1 MKTLNSIVT
10 MFFFL
15 TTTITISAQ
24 DLKPSKGKNDKYGY
38 VDNAGKNIIRP
49 KYDEAAYFNDGLAK
63 VKLNGKYGFINN
75 TGIEVIPLKY
85 DYAGSFANGVVEILL
100 NGKYGFIDKNDKE
113 IMPPKYDRIW
123 AFSDGFAKVMLSDK
137 YGFIDEKYIEI
148 IAPQYDDA
156 SAFSEGYVMVK
167 QNDKCGFLNR
177 AGKVIIPLKYDDA
190 GSFNEGLAFAKQND
204 KYGFIDTT
212 GKEIIPFKYDEA
224 SGFYKGTAYVVVGKQ
239 KLFINKYGI
248 DEEQAK
254 KEAKEKE
261 EKARKEQQ
269 LIISLT
275 RTDTSAKKVF
285 DIYLEQDKLL
295 FTKVNALN
303 EYLRSSM
310 PNTQAPI
317 FNYQWPSIALE
328 MKNNYCK
335 NAKSQL
341 DSYRAKFKEV
351 VLAKGQNELYD
362 KINSHFETVAGFI
375 SSCNAW
381 ADFISNRPDDIKDVD
396 KQLEYLETNQKAMK
410 KSDEAIR
417 LFIETY
423 KRRNKL

>member
-1 MKTLNSIVT
+1 M
-10 MFFFL
+10 
-15 TTTITISAQ
+15 TITSHGQ
-24 DLKPSKGKNDKYGY
+24 ELKPSKGKNDKYGY
-38 VDNAGKNIIRP
+38 VDNSGKSIIRA
-49 KYDEAAYFNDGLAK
+49 KYDEAAYFSDGLAK
-63 VKLNGKYGFINN
+63 VKLNGKYGFINYM
-75 TGIEVIPLKY
+75 GEEVIPLKY
-85 DYAGSFANGVVEILL
+85 EYAGSFNNGVVEIQL
-100 NGKYGFIDKNDKE
+100 NGKYGFIDKTDKI
-113 IMPPKYDRIW
+113 IMAPKYDRIW
-123 AFSDGFAKVMLSDK
+123 AFSDGRAKVILSGK
-137 YGFIDEKYIEI
+137 YGFIDERYTEV

-167 QNDKCGFLNR
+167 QNDKCGFLNYT
-177 AGKVIIPLKYDDA
+177 GKLIIPLKYDGA
-190 GSFNEGLAFAKQND
+190 GSFSEGLAPVKING

-212 GKEIIPFKYDEA
+212 GKEAIPFKYDEA
-224 SGFYKGTAYVVVGKQ
+224 SSFYKGTAYVVVGNQ
-239 KLFINKYGI
+239 KLFINKQGI

-254 KEAKEKE
+254 KEEKEKE

-295 FTKVNALN
+295 FAKVNALN

-310 PNTQAPI
+310 PNTRAPI

-341 DSYRAKFKEV
+341 DSYRAKLKEIA
-351 VLAKGQNELYD
+351 LTKGQNELYD
-362 KINSHFETVAGFI
+362 KVTSHFETVSDFI
-375 SSCNAW
+375 SSCHAW
-381 ADFISNRPDDIKDVD
+381 ADFISNRPDDVKDVD
-396 KQLEYLETNQKAMK
+396 KQLKYLETNQKAMK

-417 LFIETY
+417 IFIETY
-423 KRRNKL
+423 KKRNKI